1 MASGREGVGMKDS
14 MEQRK
19 PEFFLIPVF
28 LETPSGAAIFWNIE
42 KRDGSKELFEIG
54 LRLSELVDC
63 ELENIDPVLGER
75 CLGKC

>member
-28 LETPSGAAIFWNIE
+28 LETPSGAAIFWN
-42 KRDGSKELFEIG
+42 
-54 LRLSELVDC
+54 
-63 ELENIDPVLGER
+63 LEERETVLKSY
-75 CLGKC
+75 LK